1 MTAGE
6 PGIVYSTGKTM
17 AAGERAL
24 IIEDDKDIA
33 DVVSLHLKDL
43 GLAADRAPD
52 GRSGL
57 AKALENRYA
66 LVILDLMLPKMDGLA
81 VCTRIREKS
90 PGTPILMLTA
100 KSEEIDRVL
109 GLEIGADDYVT
120 KPFSVR
126 ELMARVKALLRRT
139 HGEPDAPPGKTAG
152 TIEIGELAL
161 DFDKRKVTRAGAT
174 VDLTVKEFELLAL
187 FARNPGRTYSRTQLL
202 NLVWGYQFEGYEH
215 TVNSHINRL
224 RAKIERDPGHPR
236 YLRTVWGVGYR
247 FVEAA
252 ELSV

>member
-1 MTAGE
+1 
-6 PGIVYSTGKTM
+6 M
-17 AAGERAL
+17 APGERAL

-43 GLAADRAPD
+43 GLATDRSPD

-81 VCTRIREKS
+81 VCTKIREKN
-90 PGTPILMLTA
+90 PGLPILMLTA

-139 HGEPDAPPGKTAG
+139 QGEKDGDAGPAG
-152 TIEIGELAL
+152 GTVRIGELCV
-161 DFDKRKVTRAGAT
+161 DFDKRRVTRAGAS
-174 VDLTVKEFELLAL
+174 VELTVKEFELLGL
-187 FARNPGRTYSRTQLL
+187 FVRNPGRTYSRTQLL

-224 RAKIERDPGHPR
+224 RAKIEADPGHPR
-236 YLRTVWGVGYR
+236 LLLTVWGVGYR
-247 FVEAA
+247 FA
-252 ELSV
+252 EDSELPS